1 MKKKTRIGGGG
12 EKNKSFRNRSQGP
25 ASRPLFSAAPGGGAS
40 PTLSSVAAGCEEEG
54 VTGVCVGRGRRGGGS
69 GSE

>member
-1 MKKKTRIGGGG
+1 VKKKQ
-12 EKNKSFRNRSQGP
+12 SFRNRSQGP
-25 ASRPLFSAAPGGGAS
+25 ASRPLCPAAPGGGAS
-40 PTLSSVAAGCEEEG
+40 PALSSVAAGCGEEG